1 MTFLRDISGK
11 PNLMKPT
18 FLLVL
23 VLLVGFTASA
33 QKNDEDDIKGV
44 LKTLF
49 DGMYEGD
56 SSKVHSVFT
65 SSITMATVT
74 RDKTGSSV
82 LRQQSSLDGF
92 LKAVGTPHADKMT
105 EEFWNVIVQQDGDFA
120 QVWCDYAFYITHTFS
135 HCGVDAFHM
144 YKTKNGW
151 KIFSLAD
158 TRKRE
163 GCNIPAE
170 IQAKHKQ

>member
-1 MTFLRDISGK
+1 MTFLRDISLK
-11 PNLMKPT
+11 PNPMKPT
-18 FLLVL
+18 FLLLLAL
-23 VLLVGFTASA
+23 VTSFAASA
-33 QKNDEDDIKGV
+33 QKNDEDEIKAV

-74 RDKTGSSV
+74 RDKTGSPV
-82 LRQQSSLDGF
+82 LRQESSLDGF
-92 LKAVGTPHADKMT
+92 LKAVGTPNANKMT
-105 EEFWNVIVQQDGDFA
+105 EEFWNVTVQQDGDLA
-120 QVWCDYAFYITHTFS
+120 QVWCDYAFYINHTFS

-144 YKTKNGW
+144 YRTKNGW
-151 KIFSLAD
+151 KIFNLAD